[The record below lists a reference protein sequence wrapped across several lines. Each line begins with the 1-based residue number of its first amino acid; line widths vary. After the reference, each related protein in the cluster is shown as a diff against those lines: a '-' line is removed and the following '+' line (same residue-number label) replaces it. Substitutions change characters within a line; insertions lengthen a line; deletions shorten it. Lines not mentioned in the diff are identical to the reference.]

1 VSAEGVSEPAASAPG
16 VSEERPGLA
25 QWPGEAERTS
35 LALMTEA
42 PANADVANRVVRVP
56 ALTWA
61 AITLC
66 AAFTVV
72 FGIIPEPIIDFAH
85 QATLLFVG

>member
-1 VSAEGVSEPAASAPG
+1 
-16 VSEERPGLA
+16 
-25 QWPGEAERTS
+25 
-35 LALMTEA
+35 MTEA
-42 PANADVANRVVRVP
+42 PAEADVAGRVVRVP
-56 ALTWA
+56 GLTWA
-61 AITLC
+61 AISLC